1 VYSEDPTSTDEA
13 NAPDS
18 STLADRTTTRRAVVG
33 ASMATAA
40 ATLLG
45 TRSGASAQTGS
56 PVASPVAG
64 NAAGKPNIV
73 AIMADDIGYWNI
85 SAYNSG
91 MMGYQ
96 TPNIDRVGAEG
107 MRFTD
112 AYGEQ
117 SCTAGR
123 AAFIT
128 GQSPYRTGL
137 IKIGV
142 PGQDQGLS
150 AKDPTIAELLK
161 PLGYATGHYGKN
173 HLGDLNKFLP
183 TVHGFDEFF
192 GNLYHLNAEEEP
204 ENPDYPQNP
213 AFAEK
218 YGPRGV
224 IRSFASDVEDPTV
237 DPRFGPVGFQ
247 TVEDT
252 GPLDTTRMETIDDE
266 ITDGALDY
274 IERQVEA
281 DNPFFLWYCPTRMHI
296 FTHLKPESEGVTGLG
311 IEADGMVEH
320 DGHVGQI
327 LDKLDELGIADNTI
341 VIYSTDNGAQVFSWP
356 DGSMTPFRSEKNS
369 TWEGGYR
376 IPMMVRWPGQIPA
389 GSLSNG
395 IISLQDWLPTLL
407 SAAGQPDI
415 KEQLLDGYTIGD
427 TTYNVHIDGFDQLPM
442 LTEGVQTLRDE
453 YYYFGDTGQMVGM
466 RQGRWKLIMQEQLS
480 EGFDVW
486 FQPYTELRSPMIVDL
501 LGDPFEKAMQVS
513 GSYEVW
519 MLHHMFLLAPM
530 VQTSQLFLSTFQ
542 DYPPRQQNPA
552 E

>member
-1 VYSEDPTSTDEA
+1 MIPEDPSETDVTAAPTS
-13 NAPDS
+13 PS
-18 STLADRTTTRRAVVG
+18 STDRTTTRRAVVG

-45 TRSGASAQTGS
+45 TRSGAQAQTGS

-224 IRSFASDVEDPTV
+224 IRSYASDVEDPTV

-442 LTEGVQTLRDE
+442 LTEGVQTLRNE
-453 YYYFGDTGQMVGM
+453 YYYFGDTGSMVGM

-486 FQPYTELRSPMIVDL
+486 FQPYTDLRSPMIVDL

>member
-1 VYSEDPTSTDEA
+1 VYSEDPTRTDEA

-407 SAAGQPDI
+407 SAAGQPDV

>member
-1 VYSEDPTSTDEA
+1 
-13 NAPDS
+13 
-18 STLADRTTTRRAVVG
+18 
-33 ASMATAA
+33 
-40 ATLLG
+40 
-45 TRSGASAQTGS
+45 
-56 PVASPVAG
+56 
-64 NAAGKPNIV
+64 
-73 AIMADDIGYWNI
+73 
-85 SAYNSG
+85 
-91 MMGYQ
+91 
-96 TPNIDRVGAEG
+96 
-107 MRFTD
+107 
-112 AYGEQ
+112 
-117 SCTAGR
+117 
-123 AAFIT
+123 
-128 GQSPYRTGL
+128 
-137 IKIGV
+137 
-142 PGQDQGLS
+142 
-150 AKDPTIAELLK
+150 
-161 PLGYATGHYGKN
+161 
-173 HLGDLNKFLP
+173 
-183 TVHGFDEFF
+183 VHGFDEFF

>member
-1 VYSEDPTSTDEA
+1 MNPETP
-13 NAPDS
+13 NATGAVDVPMTAGLS
-18 STLADRTTTRRAVVG
+18 DRKATRRAVVG
-33 ASMATAA
+33 ATVATAA
-40 ATLLG
+40 ASLLG
-45 TRSGASAQTGS
+45 GRSEARAQSATTQAGGAIATR
-56 PVASPVAG
+56 
-64 NAAGKPNIV
+64 PNIV
-73 AIMADDIGYWNI
+73 AIMADDIGYWNTSI
-85 SAYNSG
+85 YNGG

-96 TPNIDRVGAEG
+96 TPNIDRIAQEG

-128 GQSPYRTGL
+128 GQTPYRTGL
-137 IKIGV
+137 LKIGV

-150 AKDPTIAELLK
+150 AKDPTIAQLLK

-204 ENPDYPQNP
+204 ENPDYPKEP
-213 AFAEK
+213 GFAEK
-218 YGPRGV
+218 FGPRGV

-247 TVEDT
+247 VVEDT
-252 GPLDTTRMETIDDE
+252 GPLTSTRMETIDDE
-266 ITDGALDY
+266 ITDGALDF
-274 IERQVEA
+274 IERSA
-281 DNPFFLWYCPTRMHI
+281 ASGNPFFLWYCPTRMHI

-327 LDKLDELGIADNTI
+327 LDKLDELGIAENTI
-341 VIYSTDNGAQVFSWP
+341 VIYMTDNGAQIFTWP

-376 IPMMVRWPGQIPA
+376 IPMMVRWPGHIPA
-389 GSLSNG
+389 GVISNG

-407 SAAGQPDI
+407 AAAGQPDI
-415 KEQLLDGYTIGD
+415 KEQLLTGYTIGD
-427 TTYNVHIDGFDQLPM
+427 TTYQVHIDGYNQLPM
-442 LTEGVQTLRDE
+442 LTEGGPSMRNE
-453 YYYFGDTGQMVGM
+453 YYYFGDTGQMVAF
-466 RQGRWKLIMQEQLS
+466 RQGRWKLILLEQAAD
-480 EGFDVW
+480 GFDVW
-486 FQPYTELRSPMIVDL
+486 FQPYTDLRSPMIVDL
-501 LGDPFEKAMQVS
+501 RGDPFEKAIEVS

-519 MLHHMFLLAPM
+519 MLQHMFLIAPM
-530 VQTSQLFLSTFQ
+530 LTAVQTFLRTFEQ
-542 DYPPRQQNPA
+542 FPPRQQNPS